1 MKKILVA
8 ALLLI
13 AAGSTALFAA
23 GGAQD
28 NSGKKRIAVIM
39 RTQADT
45 FAAWLANSIVAE
57 AKGYSNIAVDVMDG
71 QLDDNRIHSFLENA
85 ITNKYD
91 MVIIQCNNAEA
102 QRPFVQKVV
111 DAKIPVILT
120 NTRIPGMEDRT
131 NSVDAN
137 PYDQGAVV
145 ARYALDKIPQNAKVV
160 VLLGPSG
167 NMHTIERR
175 RAWQEEFFA
184 KRPDVQI
191 LAENIANY
199 AKDEAMKLMD
209 DWVTTYGQIDAVI
222 GMNDSMTA
230 GGLES
235 VKNNPR
241 YSAIQAYGVDGTAEA
256 GLLIQEGKFSA
267 TSFQNA
273 YELGRVNMRLANK
286 IFSGQITGVKGGV
299 ENTDIDC
306 PLITKENVQILIDAH
321 KAAGSL

>member
-1 MKKILVA
+1 MKKVLVA
-8 ALLLI
+8 ALILCAVL
-13 AAGSTALFAA
+13 STNVFAA
-23 GGAQD
+23 GGQQAG
-28 NSGKKRIAVIM
+28 GKKRIALIV

-45 FAAWLANSIVAE
+45 FAAWLANAITAE
-57 AKGYSNIAVDVMDG
+57 AKKYPEINVDVMDG
-71 QLDDNRIHSFLENA
+71 QLDDNRIHNFLENA

-111 DAKIPVILT
+111 DAGIPVILT

-145 ARYALDKIPQNAKVV
+145 ARYALDKIPQNARVV

-175 RAWQEEFFA
+175 RAWEEEFFK
-184 KRPDVQI
+184 KRPDVKI

-209 DWVTTYGQIDAVI
+209 DWVTTHGQIDAVI
-222 GMNDSMTA
+222 GMNDSMAA

-241 YSAIQAYGVDGTAEA
+241 YSNILVFGVDGSAEA
-256 GLLIQEGKFSA
+256 ALLIQEGRFTA

-273 YELGRVNMRLANK
+273 YELGRVNLVLANK
-286 IFSGQITGVKGGV
+286 IFSGQITGKRGAV

-306 PLITKENVQILIDAH
+306 PLITKDNVQQLIDAH

>member
-1 MKKILVA
+1 MTRMIAVVCLALAVA
-8 ALLLI
+8 SPAV
-13 AAGSTALFAA
+13 FA
-23 GGAQD
+23 GGGSQ
-28 NSGKKRIAVIM
+28 SGGKKRIAFIL

-45 FAAWLANSIVAE
+45 FAAWLANSLVTE
-57 AKGYSNIAVDVMDG
+57 AKKYPDVSVDVMDG
-71 QLDDNRIHSFLENA
+71 QLDDNRIHNFLENA
-85 ITNKYD
+85 ITNKYN

-120 NTRIPGMEDRT
+120 NTRIPGMETVT

-145 ARYALDKIPQNAKVV
+145 ARYALNKIPQNARVV

-175 RAWQEEFFA
+175 RAWQQEFFA
-184 KRPDVQI
+184 KRPDVKI

-209 DWVTTYGQIDAVI
+209 DWVTTHGQIDAVI
-222 GMNDSMTA
+222 AMNDSMAA

-235 VKNNPR
+235 VKNNPQYR
-241 YSAIQAYGVDGTAEA
+241 NILAFGVDGTAEA
-256 GLLIQEGKFSA
+256 ALLIQEGRFTA

-273 YELGRVNMRLANK
+273 YELGRVNMVLANK
-286 IFSGQITGVKGGV
+286 IFSGSISGMKGGV

-306 PLITKENVQILIDAH
+306 PLITKDNVQTLITAH
-321 KAAGSL
+321 KEAGNL